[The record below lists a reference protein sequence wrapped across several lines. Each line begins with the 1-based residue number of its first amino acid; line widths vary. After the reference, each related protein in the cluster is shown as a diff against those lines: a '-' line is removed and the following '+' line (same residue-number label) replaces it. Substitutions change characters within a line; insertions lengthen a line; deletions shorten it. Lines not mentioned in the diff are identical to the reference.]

1 MSEAATDRYLPAAT
15 GLRGVAAGWV
25 LVYHGWQL
33 SGAPRPQL
41 GPLDLTP
48 LLATGYFGVDLFFVL
63 SGFLLGMPF
72 IAAARDG
79 RRIDLGRFW
88 INRCR
93 RVLPA
98 YWAQLLVLVP
108 IAALSG
114 AAAFDLGDVLLHAAL
129 LFNLVDNASLY
140 NAVHWSLPV
149 EWNFYLVLPLL
160 ALPFARRGG
169 AITAILLMLG
179 FAIGF
184 RIACVAV
191 VFDWGDTGVAIYRW
205 IIQLPGRLDQFA
217 LGMAAAWCHLHGWPR
232 RGHGA
237 LATVG
242 IALLIVMCW
251 GAAPRA
257 DIVGNADAPWL
268 YWHFG
273 AVALAF
279 ALILLAASAQ
289 PRALYARVLGSA
301 PLAWLGMVSYSLYLW
316 HLQMLEWQLDMLHGG
331 ARTTSAVLL
340 CLPLVLMMAWASYR
354 FIERP
359 FLGARARRAE
369 QRRPALATDAATPR

>member
-1 MSEAATDRYLPAAT
+1 MAEAATDRYLPAAT

-25 LVYHGWQL
+25 VLYHGWQL
-33 SGAPRPQL
+33 SGAPRPML

-63 SGFLLGMPF
+63 SGFLLGLPF
-72 IAAARDG
+72 LAAARE
-79 RRIDLGRFW
+79 RRRVDLGRFW

-98 YWAQLLVLVP
+98 YWAQLLLLVP

-114 AAAFDLGDVLLHAAL
+114 AAAFDLGDLLRHATL
-129 LFNLVDNASLY
+129 LFNLQGNASLY

-149 EWNFYLVLPLL
+149 EWNFYMVLPLL

-169 AITAILLMLG
+169 ALAALLGMLA
-179 FAIGF
+179 FALAF

-191 VFDWGDTGVAIYRW
+191 VFAWGETGVAIYQW

-217 LGMAAAWCHLHGWPR
+217 FGMAAAWCHLHGWPR
-232 RGHGA
+232 RGHGVLAA
-237 LATVG
+237 LG
-242 IALLIVMCW
+242 LALLLALCW
-251 GAAPRA
+251 GVAPRG

-268 YWHFG
+268 YVHFG

-279 ALILLAASAQ
+279 ALVLLAAVARPQ
-289 PRALYARVLGSA
+289 AWYARLLAAA

-316 HLQMLEWQLDMLHGG
+316 HLQMLEWQLDLLHGG
-331 ARTTSAVLL
+331 ARSTTAVLL
-340 CLPLVLMMAWASYR
+340 CLPGVLLMAWASYR
-354 FIERP
+354 FVERP

-369 QRRPALATDAATPR
+369 GRGAQPLSG